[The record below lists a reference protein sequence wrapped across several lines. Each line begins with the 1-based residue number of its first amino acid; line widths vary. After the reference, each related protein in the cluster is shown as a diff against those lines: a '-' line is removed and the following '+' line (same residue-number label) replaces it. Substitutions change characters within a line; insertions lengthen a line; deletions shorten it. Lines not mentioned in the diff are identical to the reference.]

1 MSRRRCIVAVFVTT
15 VLAGCGG
22 GGSQAPLPAPP
33 ETTSATRGGEQVLR
47 SAVLG
52 AVRDNHRLSVRVLL
66 TNRVPVP
73 APSTAGPALAAL
85 RTAAA
90 ERESRGLRVRTL
102 RSRYRVLSVRL
113 DPSYSEASATVVD
126 RQTVQLETADGV
138 PVGSQ
143 RELVERAVVELRR
156 IPGAN
161 RFVVRNLEVLP

>member
-1 MSRRRCIVAVFVTT
+1 M
-15 VLAGCGG
+15 
-22 GGSQAPLPAPP
+22 
-33 ETTSATRGGEQVLR
+33 
-47 SAVLG
+47 
-52 AVRDNHRLSVRVLL
+52 
-66 TNRVPVP
+66 
-73 APSTAGPALAAL
+73 
-85 RTAAA
+85 
-90 ERESRGLRVRTL
+90 
-102 RSRYRVLSVRL
+102 RL